1 MKKLLIGVLALAASF
16 AAQATVYRAG
26 LKGGFINSYSSE
38 MLPTASFSY
47 LDDVFLGPAAA
58 TSRSSD
64 VSSTSYPPFWAN
76 NRSWSFKGE
85 MYFDGGTY
93 WFGERM
99 DDMAYVSVD
108 GVQVLSDA
116 TWNNFANAS
125 VSPAAGWYAVDFRFG
140 NGTGGAGYSY
150 DDDTVKDADG
160 VKTAIGYAK
169 RDSAPAAM
177 SDLRYPADTGSGS
190 LFRVAIAETYFGYQ
204 AIEKTKTGYSVTV
217 KSLAPIAMTATVYL
231 GDENGTRSASS
242 SAASLAAG
250 ASGTFDIAWASEEV
264 PYVMV
269 ALSGSVDG
277 ISYWEDSEPF
287 NADNP
292 LVSTVTVSAPA
303 RVYESDAE
311 TYAFTLTRQAADAWQ
326 AVTVNLSYTGDA
338 TDFSALPA
346 TVAFDIGETEKTVD
360 FTLVDND
367 AEDGDRTFAI
377 AIAAGEK
384 YVAGSPSS
392 ASILIVDDE
401 TGAQVCSWTGN
412 GDGVSWDDA
421 NNWSTLAVPT
431 KIDTALFGTGVS
443 ANLTVTMTGDAVARL
458 VRVETSYEVTLGAAR
473 TPSINPMDI
482 TIAQNSGL
490 FRLSSDVN
498 LTSGVVYDV
507 GEDVE
512 MRVNYFSGT
521 ANITKKGKGKL
532 RFVHSGDNN
541 RTGGTTFV
549 EAGRIEF
556 GANKKT
562 LGSRLEVGG
571 AGESATAYA
580 THASDWNWNPMSGDY
595 VGTFVIKDKGVFDLS
610 ANTYSRNF
618 QTMASCRVEA
628 GGLLKLGKTQFLT
641 TGKDSV
647 HFYIEGDVEGSPPA
661 KLNMAASGR
670 FVIPETCTKQIVLD
684 CSIGLK
690 GDYYNGAAYEGGTAW
705 GNRYPRFFVSD
716 IPNVAVDFVL
726 NGSIS
731 GQGNGDGFDKRD
743 PGVMRI
749 TSSNSYGGKSS
760 NEGMTRVQGGTL
772 LLDNAKTGS
781 ATGKSRVEVA
791 GGCTL
796 GGNGRTGGLSG
807 AGNATLNL
815 TGDDN
820 GYATLHPGTIDDAT
834 GAHVAGTLNAGSAD
848 QACPTAF
855 NNRSKLQISVCA
867 RGAVDSLEVDGKV
880 TISGEDNVLDLG
892 VDGVELAKAKGGSY
906 TILSATDGIE
916 GDFATIAKPKSSWQ
930 VVKKTS
936 KRIVVGAN
944 DEEVEEEY
952 VSALVLNIPSSG
964 LAVVVR

>member
-1 MKKLLIGVLALAASF
+1 MKKTLIGIAAIAAALS
-16 AAQATVYRAG
+16 AQATVYRAG
-26 LKGGFINSYSSE
+26 LKGGYINSYNNGT
-38 MLPTASFSY
+38 LPAAAFSY
-47 LDDVFLGPAAA
+47 LDDIFLGPAAA
-58 TSRSSD
+58 KSRNSATD
-64 VSSTSYPPFWAN
+64 STSYPPFWVN

-93 WFGERM
+93 WFGECM
-99 DDMAYVSVD
+99 DDMAYVAID
-108 GVQVLSDA
+108 GSQVLSDS

-125 VSPAAGWYAVDFRFG
+125 VSPTAGWHAIDFRFG
-140 NGTGGAGYSY
+140 NGTGGAGYY
-150 DDDTVKDADG
+150 TDEDAVKDADG

-204 AIEKTKTGYSVTV
+204 AIEKTETGYSVTV

-311 TYAFTLTRQAADAWQ
+311 TYEFTLARQAADAWQ
-326 AVTVNLSYTGDA
+326 PVTVNLSYTGNA
-338 TDFSALPA
+338 ADFSALPA

-367 AEDGDRTFAI
+367 AGDGNRTFAI

-384 YVAGSPSS
+384 YVVGNPSS
-392 ASILIVDDE
+392 AEILVVDDE

-412 GDGVSWDDA
+412 GDGVSWDNA
-421 NNWSTLAVPT
+421 NNWSTLAAPT

-473 TPSINPMDI
+473 TPSIAPMNI
-482 TIAQNSGL
+482 TIAQGSGL

-498 LTSGVVYDV
+498 LTSDVVYDV

-521 ANITKKGKGKL
+521 ANITKKGRGKL
-532 RFVHSGDNN
+532 RFVHGGDNN

-549 EAGRIEF
+549 LGGRIEF

-562 LGSRLEVGG
+562 LGSRLEIGG
-571 AGESATAYA
+571 DGEEAVAYA

-595 VGTFVIKDKGVFDLS
+595 VGTFVIKEKGVLDLS

-618 QTMASCRVEA
+618 QTM
-628 GGLLKLGKTQFLT
+628 
-641 TGKDSV
+641 
-647 HFYIEGDVEGSPPA
+647 
-661 KLNMAASGR
+661 
-670 FVIPETCTKQIVLD
+670 
-684 CSIGLK
+684 
-690 GDYYNGAAYEGGTAW
+690 
-705 GNRYPRFFVSD
+705 
-716 IPNVAVDFVL
+716 
-726 NGSIS
+726 
-731 GQGNGDGFDKRD
+731 
-743 PGVMRI
+743 
-749 TSSNSYGGKSS
+749 SS
-760 NEGMTRVQGGTL
+760 
-772 LLDNAKTGS
+772 
-781 ATGKSRVEVA
+781 
-791 GGCTL
+791 
-796 GGNGRTGGLSG
+796 
-807 AGNATLNL
+807 
-815 TGDDN
+815 
-820 GYATLHPGTIDDAT
+820 
-834 GAHVAGTLNAGSAD
+834 
-848 QACPTAF
+848 
-855 NNRSKLQISVCA
+855 
-867 RGAVDSLEVDGKV
+867 
-880 TISGEDNVLDLG
+880 
-892 VDGVELAKAKGGSY
+892 
-906 TILSATDGIE
+906 
-916 GDFATIAKPKSSWQ
+916 
-930 VVKKTS
+930 
-936 KRIVVGAN
+936 
-944 DEEVEEEY
+944 
-952 VSALVLNIPSSG
+952 
-964 LAVVVR
+964 